1 MRKADRP
8 NLTENPNETRRFHAA
23 DRKVSMP
30 QAYEDAGVSVEAG
43 YEVVKRI
50 KSHVARTDR
59 PGVVSGIG
67 GFGGLFDLASLD
79 YKEPVLISG
88 TDGVGTKLVI
98 AKLMDKHDTIGVDCV
113 AMCVNDVVAQGA
125 QPLFFLDYI
134 ACGKNDPTVLEQV
147 VSGVADGCV
156 QAGAALIGG
165 ETAEMPGMY
174 DADEYDLAGFTVGC
188 AERSQIVDGSA
199 IRAGDVLI
207 GLPSTGVHSN
217 VFSLV
222 RKALFERAGY
232 TVHTR
237 LPELGDR
244 ELGDVLLT
252 PTKIYV
258 NALMPLFEANL
269 VHGVAHITGGGF
281 IENVPRMLP
290 DGLAA
295 HIDLDAWQVPPI
307 FDVIEKAGDVDH
319 MEMYNIFNMGIG
331 MVVAVPADRVDEVMN
346 LLDHAGEAAYRIGA
360 VVEKSD
366 RDVELV

>member
-1 MRKADRP
+1 
-8 NLTENPNETRRFHAA
+8 
-23 DRKVSMP
+23 MP
-30 QAYEDAGVSVEAG
+30 QAYENAGVSVEAG

-59 PGVVSGIG
+59 LGVVSGIG
-67 GFGGLFDLASLD
+67 GFGGLFDLASLN

-98 AKLMDKHDTIGVDCV
+98 AKLMGKHDTIGVDCV

-134 ACGKNDPTVLEQV
+134 ACGKNDPAVLEQV

-174 DADEYDLAGFTVGC
+174 DEDEYDLAGFTVGC
-188 AERSQIVDGSA
+188 VERSKIVDGSA
-199 IRAGDVLI
+199 IAEGDVLI

-217 VFSLV
+217 GFSLV
-222 RKALFERAGY
+222 RKALFEQAGY
-232 TVHTR
+232 TVETR

-244 ELGDVLLT
+244 TLGDVLLT

-258 NALMPLFEANL
+258 KALMPLFEADL

-290 DGLAA
+290 EGLAA
-295 HIDLDAWQVPPI
+295 RIELGSWPVPPI
-307 FDVIEKAGDVDH
+307 FDVIERAGSVGH
-319 MEMYNIFNMGIG
+319 MEMFNIFNMGIG
-331 MVVAVPADRVDEVMN
+331 MVVAVPADREDEVMN
-346 LLDHAGEAAYRIGA
+346 LLANAGEQGYRIGS
-360 VVEKSD
+360 VVARGSD
-366 RDVELV
+366 GVELA